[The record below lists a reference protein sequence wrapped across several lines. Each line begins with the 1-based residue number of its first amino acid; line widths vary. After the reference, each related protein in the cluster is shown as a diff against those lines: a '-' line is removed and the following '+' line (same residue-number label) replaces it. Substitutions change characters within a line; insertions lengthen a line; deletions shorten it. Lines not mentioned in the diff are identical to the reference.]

1 MQRKHVYAV
10 AAVLL
15 AALTAASAWEFYAA
29 REAARK
35 ASERQSTTASARRD
49 TIGGSFT
56 LTDHTGRRVSD
67 ADFRGKFLLIF
78 FGYTYCPDVCP
89 TAMANVSLV
98 MEELGSDA
106 AEVQPL
112 FISVDPERDD
122 PAELADFVGQ
132 FDPRIVGLT
141 GTPEEIAEVARKFRV
156 YYRKVTAE
164 ELGGEASDGADDYLM
179 DHSAYVYLMG
189 PDGGFIEVFSH
200 TEDPAEVARAVREAI
215 RSRPSA

>member
-10 AAVLL
+10 ALLLL
-15 AALTAASAWEFYAA
+15 AALTAMSGWEFYTARKAA
-29 REAARK
+29 REA
-35 ASERQSTTASARRD
+35 SERQATAAAERRNS
-49 TIGGSFT
+49 IGGSFT

-67 ADFRGKFLLIF
+67 ADFRGRFLLIF

-98 MEELGSDA
+98 MEELGAEAS
-106 AEVQPL
+106 EVQPL
-112 FISVDPERDD
+112 FISVDPQRDD
-122 PAELADFVGQ
+122 PGELADFVGQ

-141 GTPEEIAEVARKFRV
+141 GSPAEIAEVARKYRV

-164 ELGGEASDGADDYLM
+164 ELGGESSEDGDDYLM

-189 PDGGFIEVFSH
+189 PDGRFLEVFTH
-200 TEDPAEVARAVREAI
+200 TEDPAEVARAIREAI